1 MISHNLIDSSVP
13 SLTQIFEDAFFPDKD
28 LAAGSFMLEV
38 INEQPAEAE
47 YETASCNLEYRGS
60 VEVRDSEF
68 GVLRS

>member
-1 MISHNLIDSSVP
+1 MISCNLIDSTAP

-47 YETASCNLEYRGS
+47 YETAACHLEYRGS